1 MRNDKI
7 LMKYILL
14 FIVIATLISCNEID
28 QNTIEQNEMIRQR
41 FDSIDKELDSFN
53 KKMQQDADS
62 AIGTIDSLL
71 MELDKKKQKK

>member
-1 MRNDKI
+1 
-7 LMKYILL
+7 MKYILSV
-14 FIVIATLISCNEID
+14 IWIATLISCNETD

-53 KKMQQDADS
+53 KKMQQGVDS
-62 AIGTIDSLL
+62 AIGVIDSFI